1 MAENGT
7 IVTVDDE
14 VIFRATMER
23 ALGDEIIC
31 AILARDE
38 CEALVSGVEVSY
50 LQPKTPEF
58 TELLSTLNVK
68 HAYNMDGGH
77 SSTIYFNGQRI
88 NSPETKNRKVS
99 DIIYFA
105 TLRTDNPQ

>member
-1 MAENGT
+1 MALCQLDT
-7 IVTVDDE
+7 
-14 VIFRATMER
+14 
-23 ALGDEIIC
+23 L
-31 AILARDE
+31 
-38 CEALVSGVEVSY
+38 SY
-50 LQPKTPEF
+50 LIVYTEGPEQEEHAGLSIPEF